1 MKYPT
6 TRFVFDRK
14 HTATKEKK
22 ALIQIEILFMGK
34 KKYVSTGVKVYKDQW
49 NDKRMV
55 SGCMDAIALNARLR
69 GIKDNIDGWI
79 NSLINENKVFEWEK
93 LEVFLRHSEQ
103 AEEKFTD
110 FVENMIEAR
119 KDIRESTRKTHRK
132 LVTAL
137 NEFGRIIYS
146 SDLTKA
152 NIMAFNDY
160 LISRNIRQTTIYTYH
175 KNLKTYIHEAMRRE
189 LLDSD
194 PYVSLKFKRGES
206 EKGRYITEE
215 ELLRIIDL
223 KLPSDTLKKAR
234 DLFVIQCLT
243 GMSYADLM
251 SFDFQRVKEK
261 NGQYVLSQQ
270 RLKTGVD
277 FTVVLLPEAMEI
289 IKRYGYVLPKF
300 SNQQYNMRLKL
311 IADAAGINK
320 PIASHWGRRTC
331 GMFLLNKGFSME
343 VVAKV
348 LGHKSIKTTE
358 AAYAKIVDK
367 SVEDAFRRLKNI

>member
-93 LEVFLRHSEQ
+93 MEVFLRHSEQ
-103 AEEKFTD
+103 AEEKFID

-206 EKGRYITEE
+206 EKGRYIMEE

-300 SNQQYNMRLKL
+300 SNQQYNMRL
-311 IADAAGINK
+311 
-320 PIASHWGRRTC
+320 
-331 GMFLLNKGFSME
+331 
-343 VVAKV
+343 
-348 LGHKSIKTTE
+348 
-358 AAYAKIVDK
+358 
-367 SVEDAFRRLKNI
+367 